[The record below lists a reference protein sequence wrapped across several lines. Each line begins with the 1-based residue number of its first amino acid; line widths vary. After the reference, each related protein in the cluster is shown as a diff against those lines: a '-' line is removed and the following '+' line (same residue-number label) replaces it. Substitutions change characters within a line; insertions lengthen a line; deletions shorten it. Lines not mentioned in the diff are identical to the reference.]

1 MKKKIN
7 KMGLAALLLAV
18 SLGGYSIGM
27 ESVRGADEG
36 VDISQDIS
44 DAAELFTEEPA
55 GISAGNETE
64 ITAGEEPE
72 APDSAENFGTGE
84 LEEPEPEAIPDEKK
98 EPAEENT
105 DTIAEKESAEKDTD
119 AATEGES
126 CGAEEN
132 TVFWIIDPEG
142 TLKISGQGAMQ
153 NWEAESEVPWDAQR
167 EEIKKI
173 EIADGVTT
181 VGAYAFSNCTN
192 VTETEIPDSVQEI
205 GEYAYFSCSGL
216 STVTIG

>member
-7 KMGLAALLLAV
+7 KTGLAALLLAV
-18 SLGGYSIGM
+18 SLGSYSIGM
-27 ESVRGADEG
+27 ESVHGAEEG
-36 VDISQDIS
+36 VDINQEIS
-44 DAAELFTEEPA
+44 DAADLFTEDPA
-55 GISAGNETE
+55 GISAGNAAE
-64 ITAGEEPE
+64 ITAGEEPK

-84 LEEPEPEAIPDEKK
+84 AEEPAPEVVPNEKK
-98 EPAEENT
+98 EPAEEDT
-105 DTIAEKESAEKDTD
+105 DPVAEKESAEKDLD
-119 AATEGES
+119 SVEGES

-132 TVFWIIDPEG
+132 TVFWTIDSEG

-167 EEIKKI
+167 GEIKKI

-205 GEYAYFSCSGL
+205 GEYAYFNCSGL